1 MRNRLIDRLF
11 DRADIAKED
20 SDFSYF
26 YALLLT
32 GEAMAK
38 TIVLGM
44 ISAIENDVNGNRYRL
59 EHKLVRANGLGDWSE
74 AVNDLLSGPASHY
87 LIVDVQQERRELTEN
102 CDRETWQYRSVLSL
116 KSALDA
122 LEIEA
127 EDLPVRSDMKR
138 WYRLFTTLRNKTRG
152 HGANR
157 PDGFGQ
163 ASIQLRDSLNL
174 LYQNLQLFERP
185 WAYLYRNL
193 SGKYRVT
200 LIGSEADDF
209 DYLKRE
215 SHHSVPNGVYVHTN
229 VPRLVPLL
237 ASDPD
242 LKDFFLPN
250 GNFNDNNFELL
261 SFVTGDKQPGE
272 SAPYLTEP
280 GSLFPSETAGH
291 GELLSKGNCF
301 SNAPA
306 PAPDYVSRAQL
317 EKDLLDLL
325 MDDRHAVVTLQG
337 AGGVGKTS
345 ATVQV
350 IETLYDQ
357 DRFDMVVWFSARDID
372 LRPSG
377 PRMVRPGVLTPDD
390 VSDQY
395 AKFVLPESEWNEKT
409 FTAKEYFQRQLQ
421 DSDGGRCLYVFDNFE
436 TVRNPVEM
444 FVWLENY
451 IRPPNKIL
459 ITTRLRT
466 FKGDYPL
473 EVQGMTDTESRLLID
488 GTASQLQIKHLLTS
502 SNITEIVTQSG
513 GHPYVIKILLGEIAD
528 KKQFRSPRHVVAG
541 SGDILTALFDR
552 TFKALSPCGQRI
564 FMTLAGWNSAVPRIA
579 LEAVLIRST
588 EERLEVERGIEALLH
603 YSLAESRVAGDEQE
617 FISLPLAASAFGKHQ
632 LQVNVLKSAIQAD
645 IQILQ
650 MFNPSSIADINLNL
664 SKGLESCVKSIS
676 DRIDRGEQFD
686 DYRPIIEM
694 VCRAYNPGWLLLAR
708 WRLERGTDKDIE
720 EAVENIRLFLQ
731 RDENG
736 PDSARA
742 WHMLANAYYRL
753 QDFLGEIHAYVERAQ
768 FESVPF
774 YDVSNT
780 ANSLNRRYTEL
791 ELPVD
796 AKRQLAQ
803 TMLDR
808 RLEARVSEAKAD
820 DFSRM
825 AWLAIHL
832 TQTDRAREF
841 AARGLAM
848 DPENEHCL
856 NISGRLGISG

>member
-1 MRNRLIDRLF
+1 MSNRLIDRLF

-26 YALLLT
+26 YTLLLT

-74 AVNDLLSGPASHY
+74 AVNDLLSGPASQY
-87 LIVDVQQERRELTEN
+87 LIADVQQERRELTEN
-102 CDRETWQYRSVLSL
+102 CDRETWQYQSVSSL
-116 KSALDA
+116 KSVLDA
-122 LEIEA
+122 LDIEA
-127 EDLPVRSDMKR
+127 DDLPVCSDMKR
-138 WYRLFTTLRNKTRG
+138 WFRLFSTLRNKTRG

-163 ASIQLRDSLNL
+163 ASIHLRDSLNL
-174 LYQNLQLFERP
+174 LHQNLHLFKRP

-193 SGKYRVT
+193 SEKYRVT
-200 LIGSEADDF
+200 SIGSQVDDF
-209 DYLKRE
+209 DHLKRE
-215 SHHSVPNGVYVHTN
+215 THHSVPNGVYIHLGA
-229 VPRLVPLL
+229 PRLVPLL
-237 ASDPD
+237 VSDPD
-242 LKDFFLPN
+242 LIDFFLPN
-250 GNFNDNNFELL
+250 GNFSDKTFELL
-261 SFVTGDKQPGE
+261 SFVTGDTQLGE

-291 GELLSKGNCF
+291 GELLPKGNCF

-306 PAPDYVSRAQL
+306 PVPDYVSRAQL
-317 EKDLLDLL
+317 ENDLLDLL
-325 MDDRHAVVTLQG
+325 TDDRHAVVTLQG
-337 AGGVGKTS
+337 AGGVGETS
-345 ATVQV
+345 ATIQV

-357 DRFDMVVWFSARDID
+357 PRFDIVVWFSARDID

-390 VSDQY
+390 VADQY
-395 AKFVLPESEWNEKT
+395 AKFVLPESERNEKT
-409 FTAKEYFQRQLQ
+409 FNAKEYFQQQLQ

-444 FVWLENY
+444 FVWLENF

-473 EVQGMTDTESRLLID
+473 KVQGMTDTESRLLID
-488 GTASQLQIKHLLTS
+488 GTASQLKIKHLLTS
-502 SNITEIVTQSG
+502 SSITEIVTQCG
-513 GHPYVIKILLGEIAD
+513 GHPYVIKILLDEIAD
-528 KKQFRSPRHVVAG
+528 KQQFRSPRHVVAG

-603 YSLAESRVAGDEQE
+603 YSLVESRVAADEQE
-617 FISLPLAASAFGKHQ
+617 FISLPLAASAFGKQQ
-632 LQVNVLKSAIQAD
+632 LQVNVIKSAIQAD

-650 MFNPSSIADINLNL
+650 MFNPSSITDINLNL

-676 DRIDRGEQFD
+676 DRIDRGERFD

-694 VCRAYNPGWLLLAR
+694 VCRAYNPGWLLLAK
-708 WRLERGTDKDIE
+708 WRLERGTDKDVE
-720 EAVENIRLFLQ
+720 EAVENITLFLQ

-742 WHMLANAYYRL
+742 WHMLANAYYRR
-753 QDFLGEIHAYVERAQ
+753 QDPLGEIHAYVERAQ

-780 ANSLNRRYTEL
+780 ANLLNRRYTEL

-808 RLEARVSEAKAD
+808 LEARVSEAKAD
-820 DFSRM
+820 DLSRM

-841 AARGLAM
+841 AIRGLAM
-848 DPENEHCL
+848 DPDNEHCL
-856 NISGRLGISG
+856 NIAGRLGISG